1 MHKLRKFYVFAVVLG
16 QEQQCM
22 GIYCR
27 PAGIYI
33 YLHPVAVHAQS
44 FAVESTYTTLTVKAR
59 AGLRSAAWGKLIHVG
74 PASQPSYQ
82 YVLCTGLLG
91 PVLKCEISRATVS
104 DHAQG
109 EKVLMYLQ
117 S

>member
-1 MHKLRKFYVFAVVLG
+1 
-16 QEQQCM
+16 M

-44 FAVESTYTTLTVKAR
+44 FAAESTYTTLTVKAR

-91 PVLKCEISRATVS
+91 PVLKILAVGMCLTLLIRLECFSMHLFSI
-104 DHAQG
+104 
-109 EKVLMYLQ
+109 KI
-117 S
+117 

>member
-1 MHKLRKFYVFAVVLG
+1 
-16 QEQQCM
+16 M

-33 YLHPVAVHAQS
+33 YLHPEAVHAQS
-44 FAVESTYTTLTVKAR
+44 FAVESTYTWLTVKAR
-59 AGLRSAAWGKLIHVG
+59 AGLRSAARRKFIHVG

-91 PVLKCEISRATVS
+91 PVLKSELSRATVS